1 MIVEFLGIGIFS
13 YLMGSINS
21 LAGSESNLQD
31 ILDERVET
39 IEGWLRKLEK
49 AREKSFSKTLYDS
62 IKEFTRQSYYYDFC

>member
-21 LAGSESNLQD
+21 LASSESTLQD

-39 IEGWLRKLEK
+39 VEGWLRKLEK
-49 AREKSFSKTLYDS
+49 AREKSFSKQLYDS
-62 IKEFTRQSYYYDFC
+62 IKEFTR